1 MIVIKNSNQFNV
13 IDCKIIDSTN
23 SKYMTT
29 YDDRIMEYN
38 RVTIVYDKNE
48 EQYYAIDSI
57 THCIIHKHIQLWRC
71 VEWMYQHGFELLELK
86 RKYDKVRYKE
96 EIETWKELERSEL
109 DHGKEKNLN

>member
-1 MIVIKNSNQFNV
+1 MKVIKNSNQFNV

-38 RVTIVYDKNE
+38 KVTIVYDENE
-48 EQYYAIDSI
+48 DQYYAIDSI
-57 THCIIHKHIQLWRC
+57 THCIIYVHIQLWRC
-71 VEWMYQHGFELLELK
+71 VEWMYQHGFELLESK

-96 EIETWKELERSEL
+96 QIKTWKELERS
-109 DHGKEKNLN
+109 